1 LYQVSPHIIF
11 YNDAYKYTQLAF
23 IIVPYFGALL
33 YALLDGDKRIDD
45 YLEDEDEC
53 KVTPKIKE
61 NSNASEV
68 NDDSE

>member
-45 YLEDEDEC
+45 YLEDGC
-53 KVTPKIKE
+53 KVSPKIKE